1 MIMSYTLRQVKTGW
15 EIQNGSSITVT
26 VPDLKSVEKAVTMLA
41 ENSKMTV
48 GEMLTKKPAVKKA
61 ASKKAEEEEEE
72 EEEGEKTLSDSV
84 SSIFKTAKKPLT
96 VAEIIERINPD
107 ADDDEKKSIRGI
119 MSVLGRKKILKRKK
133 NDEGIFAYSAKK

>member
-1 MIMSYTLRQVKTGW
+1 MSYTLRQVKAGW

-26 VPDLKSVEKAVTMLA
+26 VPDLKSVELAVTMLA

-61 ASKKAEEEEEE
+61 AVKKAEEEEEE
-72 EEEGEKTLSDSV
+72 EEEGEESLSDSV

-133 NDEGIFAYSAKK
+133 NDEGIFAYSSKK

>member
-1 MIMSYTLRQVKTGW
+1 MSYTLRQVKTGW

-61 ASKKAEEEEEE
+61 ASK
-72 EEEGEKTLSDSV
+72 SDSV

-133 NDEGIFAYSAKK
+133 NDEGIFAYSSKK

>member
-1 MIMSYTLRQVKTGW
+1 MSYTLRQVKTGW

-72 EEEGEKTLSDSV
+72 EEGEESLSDSV

>member
-1 MIMSYTLRQVKTGW
+1 MSYTLRQVKTGW

-133 NDEGIFAYSAKK
+133 NDEGIFAYSSKK

>member
-1 MIMSYTLRQVKTGW
+1 MSYTLRQVKTGW

-61 ASKKAEEEEEE
+61 ADEAEPVTRKSTVETILQ
-72 EEEGEKTLSDSV
+72 G
-84 SSIFKTAKKPLT
+84 AKKSLT
-96 VAEIIERINPD
+96 VREIIERIGD
-107 ADDDEKKSIRGI
+107 VEKDDEKFYASIL
-119 MSVLGRKKILKRKK
+119 SVLAKKKILKRKK
-133 NDEGIFAYSAKK
+133 NADGVFEYSAKK

>member
-61 ASKKAEEEEEE
+61 APSMILRK
-72 EEEGEKTLSDSV
+72 EEEGEESLSDSV
-84 SSIFKTAKKPLT
+84 SSIFKTAKKSLT
-96 VAEIIERINPD
+96 VAEIIERIKPD
-107 ADDDEKKSIRGI
+107 ADADEKKSIRGI
-119 MSVLGRKKILKRKK
+119 MSVLGTKKILKRKK
-133 NDEGIFAYSAKK
+133 NADGIFEYSAKK

>member
-1 MIMSYTLRQVKTGW
+1 MSYTLRQVKTGW

-61 ASKKAEEEEEE
+61 ASK
-72 EEEGEKTLSDSV
+72 SDFV

-133 NDEGIFAYSAKK
+133 NDEGIFAYSSKK

>member
-1 MIMSYTLRQVKTGW
+1 MSYTLRQVKTGW

-48 GEMLTKKPAVKKA
+48 GEMLTKKPAVKKV